1 MFWRSFSPQCLGSA
15 PFLCFS
21 SGNFHIHPICLSQ
34 SSCSKLFYLRYS
46 IFFRWFSP
54 INLSSFSFSKLF
66 YLRYSIF
73 CLKIQPN
80 RHHHHLRPTP
90 WAEKAKVSM
99 VDTLKV
105 ASVQLEN
112 DLHLNDCFCF
122 SELLIFFWMIDW
134 LDKRSFLIQ
143 GLVLVALW
151 WHKICRTLENCLW
164 LPEWL
169 RWLVKVWKWK
179 CESESLMT

>member
-1 MFWRSFSPQCLGSA
+1 MFWRSSSPQCLGSA

-21 SGNFHIHPICLSQ
+21 SGDFHIHLLVAIILLKISDIQFSSGDFHIHPIY
-34 SSCSKLFYLRYS
+34 SSTF
-46 IFFRWFSP
+46 
-54 INLSSFSFSKLF
+54 SFSNMFCRRNSTYSLPSPSSSKLF

-80 RHHHHLRPTP
+80 RLHHHLRPTP
-90 WAEKAKVSM
+90 WAEKSKVSM

-122 SELLIFFWMIDW
+122 SELLNFF
-134 LDKRSFLIQ
+134 
-143 GLVLVALW
+143 
-151 WHKICRTLENCLW
+151 
-164 LPEWL
+164 
-169 RWLVKVWKWK
+169 
-179 CESESLMT
+179 